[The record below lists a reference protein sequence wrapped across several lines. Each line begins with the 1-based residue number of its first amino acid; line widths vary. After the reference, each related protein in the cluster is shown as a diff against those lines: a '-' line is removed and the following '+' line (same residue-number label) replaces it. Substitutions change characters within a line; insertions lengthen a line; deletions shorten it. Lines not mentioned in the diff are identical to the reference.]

1 MEYPQRN
8 AKNQGGY
15 SAAGQA
21 QRRIQSFLESA
32 ELVLV
37 RTCRPAQGANNSP
50 WGETVVNQT
59 RLRPVL
65 ALLASILSPLAL
77 RLRSYLIP
85 EAPSRTLPRN
95 QPCAPFTQAL
105 AE

>member
-1 MEYPQRN
+1 M
-8 AKNQGGY
+8 
-15 SAAGQA
+15 
-21 QRRIQSFLESA
+21 
-32 ELVLV
+32 
-37 RTCRPAQGANNSP
+37 
-50 WGETVVNQT
+50 NQT

-95 QPCAPFTQAL
+95 QPCAPFTQVL